1 MSAWEYLD
9 INECESGKVQISR
22 SAHARKIAFAA
33 ANEVIRYRCHD
44 LTDSE
49 GDASSEVRTWKSD

>member
-1 MSAWEYLD
+1 VSAWEYLD
-9 INECESGKVQISR
+9 INECGSGKVQISR
-22 SAHARKIAFAA
+22 SAHARKPAF
-33 ANEVIRYRCHD
+33 EVIRYRCHD